1 MNQSPY
7 IFKNQNEFEI
17 IIIEW
22 NMQINKENEN
32 ISKLKLYK
40 KEIINYYLLF
50 ILINYLIFR
59 IIIVNYNIY
68 YFKYYN

>member
-1 MNQSPY
+1 MNQTPY
-7 IFKNQNEFEI
+7 IFKNRNEFEI

-59 IIIVNYNIY
+59 IIIV
-68 YFKYYN
+68 K

>member
-1 MNQSPY
+1 MNQTPY
-7 IFKNQNEFEI
+7 IFKNRNEFEI

>member
-1 MNQSPY
+1 MNQTPY
-7 IFKNQNEFEI
+7 IFKIRNEFEI